1 MSSAHLRGRQQA
13 GGSSSSKGK
22 PRRHRPDVGLVLI
35 MGILLMAGLV
45 TIYSISPVLSQ
56 ELLDG
61 GESNEFF
68 YRQLAHVALGVVV
81 FVIAANTPL
90 RWWRKA
96 LPWLAAAAVVAL
108 SLMFIPQ
115 LSITEGGATR
125 WLDLGIASFQPAELL
140 KLVVLIAAAA
150 WFAGLSREEVG
161 DYKHAL
167 VPVLLVLGV
176 IGLFVLLHQRDL
188 GSMLIITAVAA
199 AIFFVSGVPWRQ
211 LGILAAAGGAA
222 GVLSV
227 ITAPHRLERLSTF
240 FQPEGGLA
248 ESSYHLHQALIA
260 VGSGGLFG
268 LGLGGSVQVYGYLPE
283 AANDSIFAIIAETF
297 GLVGALT
304 VVGLF
309 ALLIGRCL
317 IVAGR
322 APDTFSRLL
331 VIGVATW
338 IGLQALMNIMA
349 MIGIIPL
356 TGITLPF
363 ISYGGSSLVLVMAAM
378 GIVTH
383 ISKYTVRSSHENR
396 RQWGRQ
402 RGTSHPHLSRR
413 PSPQGTR

>member
-1 MSSAHLRGRQQA
+1 MSSAHLRGRQA

-68 YRQLAHVALGVVV
+68 YRQLAHVVLGVVV
-81 FVIAANTPL
+81 FVVAANTPL

-248 ESSYHLHQALIA
+248 ESGYHLHQALIA

-317 IVAGR
+317 MVAGR

-396 RQWGRQ
+396 RQRGRQ